1 VRHLENF
8 ALGKLP
14 YNQVLCIGLECRI
27 LPRDFGFGLHDR
39 HAMLIHFVTDE
50 PNKIPAVR
58 AMLEPQYTV
67 ESHLLGT
74 AASQAL
80 SNGVLLVDA
89 DLRQAVPVA
98 CLKTMLRDLQGVSE
112 KLFVVQ
118 SHLRDMIAQAFA
130 LGATDVISRQREVI
144 AKLAQVEL
152 AQERMKSPLVSEPP
166 GIAKCAVLFSSLFSA
181 AEKGK
186 PVTLEDAKK
195 ATSEVIYGVRQN
207 GLSAWLDD
215 VRRYHEG
222 TFQHCLLVTGVAV
235 EFALNIKF
243 SDADVMRL
251 GLAATLHD
259 IGKARIPLAILDK
272 PGRLDANELEIMN
285 RHPVIGYELLKP
297 IPHMSPETLD
307 GVRHHHEYLD
317 GSGYPD
323 GLTAP
328 KISDLV
334 RLLTISD
341 IFAALVERR
350 PYRPPMPAHDAY
362 KVLCDMVGKLEGSLV
377 KAFRSVAL
385 KG

>member
-1 VRHLENF
+1 MPNCTR
-8 ALGKLP
+8 ADIG
-14 YNQVLCIGLECRI
+14 IGL
-27 LPRDFGFGLHDR
+27 LGR
-39 HAMLIHFVTDE
+39 HNMLIHFVTDE

-58 AMLEPQYTV
+58 AILEPEHTV

-74 AASQAL
+74 AAEHAL

-89 DLRQAVPVA
+89 DLRKAVPVA

-130 LGATDVISRQREVI
+130 LGATDVISRQREII
-144 AKLAQVEL
+144 AKLARVEL
-152 AQERMKSPLVSEPP
+152 AEERMKSGLVSEPAD
-166 GIAKCAVLFSSLFSA
+166 IAKCAASFSSVFSA

-186 PVTLEDAKK
+186 PITIANAKK
-195 ATSEVIYGVRQN
+195 ATLEVINGVRQK
-207 GLSAWLDD
+207 GLNAWLDD

-222 TFQHCLLVTGVAV
+222 TFQHCLLVTGVSIG
-235 EFALNIKF
+235 FALNIKF
-243 SDADVMRL
+243 SDADVMRV

-259 IGKARIPLAILDK
+259 IGKARIPLSILDK
-272 PGRLDANELEIMN
+272 PGRLDENETKIMN

-297 IPHMSPETLD
+297 IPDISPEILD

-328 KISDLV
+328 EISDLV

-350 PYRPPMPAHDAY
+350 PYRPPMAGQDAY

-377 KAFRSVAL
+377 KAFRGVAL